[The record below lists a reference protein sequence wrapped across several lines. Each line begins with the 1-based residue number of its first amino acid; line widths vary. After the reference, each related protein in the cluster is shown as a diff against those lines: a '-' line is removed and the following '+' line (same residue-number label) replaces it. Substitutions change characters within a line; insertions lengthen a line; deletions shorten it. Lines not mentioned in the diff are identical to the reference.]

1 MTAIPAE
8 DELVLRELGDERV
21 HHARQVAFAAV
32 HSALPLVRGA
42 AFEDLGGDRELL
54 GTSEPPCY
62 RLQVTKKLIDLV
74 PQRGGRAGIAR

>member
-1 MTAIPAE
+1 MS
-8 DELVLRELGDERV
+8 
-21 HHARQVAFAAV
+21 
-32 HSALPLVRGA
+32 SANSVTSASTTLVRSPSLLCTARCRSYGGA

-74 PQRGGRAGIAR
+74 PQRGGRAGIGW